1 MNKYIPEKINLLD
14 EYIPDNA
21 SYRIRVD
28 ANESPFLPSE
38 AMMADMKAAF
48 ESIPF
53 NRYPDS
59 TASALVSAYSKIYG
73 IEENCVV
80 AGNGS
85 DELISVISQTF
96 LSPGDKIMVV
106 LPDFSMYEFYAKIS
120 GAEVVKYTKHNDFEI
135 DFPSISREVAE
146 NGIKMV
152 IFSNPC
158 NPTGKCYPKADI
170 EKFVSETDALIVVD
184 EAYMEFCESGCGI
197 INDYEKYENLIVLKT
212 LSKAFGLA
220 SMRCGFAVGQA
231 ELISAIKKV
240 KSPYNV
246 NIATQKVAAAALSH
260 YEEIKENTAVMIS
273 ERKKLAAALSEMAK
287 EYGFKVYNSDTN
299 FVFAELGD
307 AAEKVYL
314 ILKEKS
320 IKIRCMGKYI
330 RVTASFAE
338 ETDEVIRELDNACKM
353 VYNQAQ

>member
-1 MNKYIPEKINLLD
+1 MNKYIPEKINSLD

-28 ANESPFLPSE
+28 ANESPFLPS
-38 AMMADMKAAF
+38 ATMMADMRAAF
-48 ESIPF
+48 EEIPF

-59 TASALVSAYSKIYG
+59 TASALVAEYAKIYG
-73 IEENCVV
+73 VDENCVV

-96 LSPGDKIMVV
+96 LSPGDKVMVV
-106 LPDFSMYEFYAKIS
+106 LPDFSMYEFYAKIG
-120 GAEVVKYTKHNDFEI
+120 GAEIVRYTKHDDFEI
-135 DFPSISREVAE
+135 DFSEVSREVAE
-146 NGIKMV
+146 KSIKMV

-158 NPTGKCYPKADI
+158 NPTGRCYPKADI
-170 EKFVSETDALIVVD
+170 ENFVSRTDALIVVD
-184 EAYMEFCESGCGI
+184 EAYMEFCESDNGI

-220 SMRCGFAVGQA
+220 AMRCGFAVGQA

-246 NIATQKVAAAALSH
+246 NTATQRVAAAALRH

-273 ERKKLAAALSEMAK
+273 ERKKLSSALYEMA
-287 EYGFKVYNSDTN
+287 ERYGFKVYESDTN

-307 AAEKVYL
+307 AAQKVYSA
-314 ILKEKS
+314 LKDNS

-330 RVTASFAE
+330 RVTASFKE
-338 ETDEVIRELDNACKM
+338 ETDEVIRELDNACKV
-353 VYNQAQ
+353 VYNQA